1 MIRVSVVYPS
11 GPGMKFDWQYY
22 MDKHIPAV
30 RKLTP
35 MGLVRVE
42 VDKGMAS
49 AQPGAPAPFLCM
61 AHLHFNNMDD
71 MQKCMASMMTPTPR
85 GLIADSMASAISTVS
100 RSCT

>member
-1 MIRVSVVYPS
+1 MIRVSVVYPG
-11 GPGMKFDWQYY
+11 GPGMKFDWDYY

-42 VDKGMAS
+42 VDKGMGS

-71 MQKCMASMMTPTPR
+71 MQKCM
-85 GLIADSMASAISTVS
+85 GLSNELMADVPNFTNIQPQIQISEILP
-100 RSCT
+100 